1 MTDKRK
7 EYMREYAKANRD
19 RIKAYQRAYK
29 LKHKEELARK
39 QREYVNRTKEARN
52 KYSNEYVYNRKKEDP
67 LYKLKG
73 TIRNRT
79 YYAFQSKGYKKST
92 KTQEIVGAEWE
103 VVKAHIESKFTEGM
117 TWSNHGDWHVDH
129 IIPLAS
135 ANTEEELIKLSNYKN
150 LQPLWAED
158 NLKKGDK
165 I

>member
-7 EYMREYAKANRD
+7 E
-19 RIKAYQRAYK
+19 YQRAYK

-39 QREYVNRTKEARN
+39 QKEYVKRTKDARN
-52 KYSNEYVYNRKKEDP
+52 KYSNKYKADRKKRDP
-67 LYKLKG
+67 LYKLKA

-103 VVKAHIESKFTEGM
+103 IVKAHIESKFTEGM

-129 IIPLAS
+129 IVPLAS

-158 NLKKGDK
+158 NLKKGSK